1 MDITEQLT
9 HESRIALAA
18 AAEITRL
25 RARLEVR
32 DDGGPDGILCRD
44 ESIRMQDAEIARL
57 RAEVEALKAENAALA
72 SWQCLFTDGTTG
84 LYHDG
89 CGNAQCA
96 RDHLVVHLTAEVEAL
111 RDANERLNVAV
122 AEAERIVRAYARRN
136 PRHEYKGVI
145 QDPFGAHGWLDRF
158 DAARAAQGEKS

>member
-111 RDANERLNVAV
+111 RAD
-122 AEAERIVRAYARRN
+122 AERYRWLREYAGR
-136 PRHEYKGVI
+136 
-145 QDPFGAHGWLDRF
+145 GAAGSIFDNF
-158 DAARAAQGEKS
+158 SGTAIDECIDAARAAREGRG

>member
-57 RAEVEALKAENAALA
+57 RAEVEAL
-72 SWQCLFTDGTTG
+72 
-84 LYHDG
+84 
-89 CGNAQCA
+89 
-96 RDHLVVHLTAEVEAL
+96 

-158 DAARAAQGEKS
+158 DAARAAREGRG

>member
-25 RARLEVR
+25 RA
-32 DDGGPDGILCRD
+32 
-44 ESIRMQDAEIARL
+44 
-57 RAEVEALKAENAALA
+57 EVEAERTNAALA
-72 SWQCLFTDGTTG
+72 RAF
-84 LYHDG
+84 HDVAVQQR
-89 CGNAQCA
+89 NAA
-96 RDHLVVHLTAEVEAL
+96 WSESDRLRAEVEAL

-158 DAARAAQGEKS
+158 DAARAAQGGERG

>member
-44 ESIRMQDAEIARL
+44 ESIRMQDAEITRL
-57 RAEVEALKAENAALA
+57 RAEVEALRADAERYRWLKGHSAY
-72 SWQCLFTDGTTG
+72 TTVTPCIHG
-84 LYHDG
+84 EANGPSRMRWYHDSHQLH
-89 CGNAQCA
+89 AFT
-96 RDHLVVHLTAEVEAL
+96 L
-111 RDANERLNVAV
+111 
-122 AEAERIVRAYARRN
+122 
-136 PRHEYKGVI
+136 
-145 QDPFGAHGWLDRF
+145 
-158 DAARAAQGEKS
+158 DAAIDAAIKSGLNSC